1 MEISGGRAKSDAD
14 KRKWSANPES
24 AGQSDC
30 IVGEAAV
37 AKMFSVTAISVVVIG
52 AFLFSWALWKR
63 RRRADGII
71 AAVDKSARQ
80 AIAPSGKE
88 RLEQRLVEAPAS
100 EKAGEAPASFP
111 SALISEE
118 LASAPV
124 EVAAAVP
131 PFESQSFSRGT
142 ANGNDE
148 SPTQVNE
155 TDLPE
160 LAVSSAVE
168 TAPEIVLPNDEPAGE
183 TETENYKPREAP
195 EEPARIDGDGAAQA
209 VAHPIG
215 DVTAVVP
222 DFGTVPDGAD
232 EAQAEAVIEIDDT
245 PAAEPA
251 QEQGTERAPLRYR
264 PPTQRVQR
272 PPQTS
277 TRPAAEKPKRKE
289 PSDAPLSILV
299 RLTFDRFGFCEI
311 GLLPERTPELDDE
324 VAVKLGGVPML
335 LMGQEE
341 WYEDLHMPDLASRLR
356 QGIEIK
362 GELADQR
369 TARWILTGRDLY
381 ALARHA
387 RAEGYVSTNRM
398 MLGRSHVILC
408 VEESF
413 PEVEAILAEGGCET
427 YMKLGRDD
435 GIPEGWVGLRDVSP
449 TKSIPVHGSDPFYAI
464 KAAPDIEIELE
475 GGVWL
480 RGSVWLAGHPPGI
493 KILGESSTA
502 VRVLIDGQE
511 AHQMADGFLAVD
523 GYDQCGE
530 HSVHC
535 EGLSCSRSYSIE
547 EAPDSWDAWPAFKF
561 GQAEIC
567 GPLVQAPPGKQA
579 ITVPMSNPVL
589 IGARPGEIYRCSQR
603 GVPRWKGFVP
613 FEAVWA
619 LPDQRCDKRSS
630 RILQLS
636 DKPVAAAKTGA
647 GRTLDWSTA
656 VRDASRKGL
665 RIEPTG
671 AESEARWKEYK
682 KAAKNIWRRAR

>member
-1 MEISGGRAKSDAD
+1 
-14 KRKWSANPES
+14 
-24 AGQSDC
+24 
-30 IVGEAAV
+30 
-37 AKMFSVTAISVVVIG
+37 MFSVTDISVVVIG

-63 RRRADGII
+63 RRRADGIF
-71 AAVDKSARQ
+71 AAVHKSASE
-80 AIAPSGKE
+80 AIASSGKE
-88 RLEQRLVEAPAS
+88 RLEQRLVEAPAC
-100 EKAGEAPASFP
+100 EKAGEAPTSFS

-118 LASAPV
+118 LAPAPV

-131 PFESQSFSRGT
+131 AFESQPFSRGG

-148 SPTQVNE
+148 KSPTQVSE

-168 TAPEIVLPNDEPAGE
+168 TAPEIVPPNDEPAGE
-183 TETENYKPREAP
+183 TGTEGYKPREAP
-195 EEPARIDGDGAAQA
+195 EEPARIAGGGAAQA
-209 VAHPIG
+209 VAHPIKA
-215 DVTAVVP
+215 DVTAVAAG
-222 DFGTVPDGAD
+222 FATIPDGAD
-232 EAQAEAVIEIDDT
+232 EAPPEAVIKIDDT

-251 QEQGTERAPLRYR
+251 QEEETERAPQRYR

-277 TRPAAEKPKRKE
+277 TRPAAEKPKRAE
-289 PSDAPLSILV
+289 SSDTPLSILV

-311 GLLPERTPELDDE
+311 GLLPERTQELDDE
-324 VAVKLGGVPML
+324 VAVKLGGVPIL

-341 WYEDLHMPDLASRLR
+341 WYEDLHIPDLGSRLR
-356 QGIEIK
+356 QGIDIK

-369 TARWILTGRDLY
+369 TARWVLTGRDLY

-408 VEESF
+408 VEERF
-413 PEVEAILAEGGCET
+413 PEVEETLAEGGCET
-427 YMKLGRDD
+427 YTKLGRDD
-435 GIPEGWVGLRDVSP
+435 GIPEGWIGLRDVSP
-449 TKSIPVHGSDPFYAI
+449 TKSIPVLGSDPFYAI

-502 VRVLIDGQE
+502 VRVLIDGRE
-511 AHQMADGFLAVD
+511 AHEAADGSLAVD

-547 EAPDSWDAWPAFKF
+547 EAPDSWDAWPAFQF
-561 GQAEIC
+561 GQTKIC

-589 IGARPGEIYRCSQR
+589 VGARPGEIYRCSQR
-603 GVPRWKGFVP
+603 GVARWKGFVP

-630 RILQLS
+630 RVLQLS
-636 DKPVAAAKTGA
+636 DKPVAAAKPGA
-647 GRTLDWSTA
+647 GRALDWSTA

-665 RIEPTG
+665 RIEPAS

>member
-1 MEISGGRAKSDAD
+1 
-14 KRKWSANPES
+14 
-24 AGQSDC
+24 
-30 IVGEAAV
+30 
-37 AKMFSVTAISVVVIG
+37 MFSVTAISVVVIG
-52 AFLFSWALWKR
+52 ALLFSRALWKR
-63 RRRADGII
+63 RRRADGIF
-71 AAVDKSARQ
+71 AAADKSAGQ
-80 AIAPSGKE
+80 TIASSAKE
-88 RLEQRLVEAPAS
+88 CLEQKRVEAPAC

-118 LASAPV
+118 LAPADV

-131 PFESQSFSRGT
+131 ALESQNFSRCG

-148 SPTQVNE
+148 SLTQVSE

-160 LAVSSAVE
+160 LAVSSAAE
-168 TAPEIVLPNDEPAGE
+168 TATEIVQPNDEPAGE
-183 TETENYKPREAP
+183 TETESYKPRESP
-195 EEPARIDGDGAAQA
+195 GEPARIAGDGAAQA
-209 VAHPIG
+209 VAQPIG
-215 DVTAVVP
+215 ADVTAVAVGFRTIP
-222 DFGTVPDGAD
+222 AEAD
-232 EAQAEAVIEIDDT
+232 EVSTEAVIKIDDT
-245 PAAEPA
+245 PAAEPT
-251 QEQGTERAPLRYR
+251 QEQETERAPQRYR
-264 PPTQRVQR
+264 SPTQRVQR

-277 TRPAAEKPKRKE
+277 TRPAAEKPKPTE
-289 PSDAPLSILV
+289 PSDTPLSILV

-311 GLLPERTPELDDE
+311 GLLPERTQELDDE
-324 VAVKLGGVPML
+324 VAVKLGGVPIL
-335 LMGQEE
+335 LIGQEE
-341 WYEDLHMPDLASRLR
+341 WYEDLHIPDLGSRLR
-356 QGIEIK
+356 QGIDIK

-369 TARWILTGRDLY
+369 TARWVLTGRDLY

-427 YMKLGRDD
+427 YTKLGRDD
-435 GIPEGWVGLRDVSP
+435 GIPEGWVGLRNVSP
-449 TKSIPVHGSDPFYAI
+449 TKSIPVLGSDPFYAI

-511 AHQMADGFLAVD
+511 AHQAADGFLAVD

-547 EAPDSWDAWPAFKF
+547 EAPDSWDAWPAFRF

-567 GPLVQAPPGKQA
+567 GPLVQVPPEVSGKQA

-636 DKPVAAAKTGA
+636 DKPLAAAKTGA

-665 RIEPTG
+665 RIEPAC

-682 KAAKNIWRRAR
+682 KAAKNIWRRER